1 MPPPQQPPISN
12 SHVNLPETPNKLP
25 IVPDLLLSA
34 LSVFFLFS
42 SSSSSKI
49 TLLPKTP
56 LFNFPSYPRRFVKI
70 PTMSLHHH
78 HRHRDFATPQS
89 LSDWLKPRLRS
100 DSLASWGVKPGTKNV
115 HNLWLELSE
124 GESSLADSTPP
135 VRTVHVVT
143 VRVIGAQNRVL
154 VEAQQ
159 ELSDGSVRTR
169 GRPLSEK
176 MKPGEDPIS
185 AANRAVLEELG
196 SILNGSGQDGVVK
209 IVPGSYSKKV
219 EERSSESYPGLP
231 ACYELHSVDATVEG
245 LPEEDFV
252 TEEEHEYAD
261 SGETSVAH
269 EAVSVKKHFWK
280 WVSLDSINHEL
291 NS

>member
-1 MPPPQQPPISN
+1 
-12 SHVNLPETPNKLP
+12 
-25 IVPDLLLSA
+25 
-34 LSVFFLFS
+34 
-42 SSSSSKI
+42 
-49 TLLPKTP
+49 
-56 LFNFPSYPRRFVKI
+56 
-70 PTMSLHHH
+70 MSLH
-78 HRHRDFATPQS
+78 RSFATPQS

-124 GESSLADSTPP
+124 GESSLAESTPP

-143 VRVIGAQNRVL
+143 VRVIDGRNRVL
-154 VEAQQ
+154 VESEQ

-176 MKPGEDPIS
+176 MKPGEDPIT

-196 SILNGSGQDGVVK
+196 SILNGSGQVK

-219 EERSSESYPGLP
+219 EEGSSASYPGLP
-231 ACYELHSVDATVEG
+231 ACYEVHSVDATVEG

-261 SGETSVAH
+261 SGERRVAN

-280 WVSLDSINHEL
+280 WVSADSINSEL